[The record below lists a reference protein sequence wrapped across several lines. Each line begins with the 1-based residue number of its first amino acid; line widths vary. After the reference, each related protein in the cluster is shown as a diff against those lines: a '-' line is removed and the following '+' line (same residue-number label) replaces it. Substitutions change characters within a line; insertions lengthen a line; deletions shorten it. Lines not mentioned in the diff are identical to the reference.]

1 MPQVMQYQAKSII
14 YFEGD
19 ISEKIYILQSGKIC
33 LNFIDIETG
42 QEIREMVKTGEFF
55 GVKSA
60 MGRYPREETVDV
72 LTTSNVVV
80 FSVPEFENLFQ
91 NNIRISMQMLKVFSN
106 QLRRIH
112 RNVRNLLAYE
122 DQTDSEKGLYNIGEY
137 YYKNK
142 KYKQALYAFRRYLT
156 YYPTGIYQM
165 QATQYIGKTESFIQ
179 GMPVEERESI
189 TDTPTQKTVKRT
201 ERDDSRIFFE
211 GMNYFSQEDYES
223 ALQSFKQIITNYQSS
238 ESYSKAL
245 FETGRCFY
253 YLKQYDNCMKHFT
266 ALIQKMPKH
275 PDIVDA
281 LLYLG
286 LSCEAKGNNTK
297 ASSFFNKILT
307 MGDDNTQVIRK
318 AKQAIKRIEGNV

>member
-19 ISEKIYILQSGKIC
+19 TSEKIYILQSGKLC
-33 LNFIDIETG
+33 LNFVDIETG
-42 QEIREMVKTGEFF
+42 QEVREMVKTGEFF

-72 LTTSNVVV
+72 LTPSTVVV

-122 DQTDSEKGLYNIGEY
+122 DQIDPEKGLFNIGEY
-137 YYKNK
+137 YYKTK

-156 YYPTGIYQM
+156 YYPTGIYQSP
-165 QATQYIGKTESFIQ
+165 ATQYINKTESFIQ
-179 GMPVEERESI
+179 GMPVEERVSV
-189 TDTPTQKTVKRT
+189 TDSPVKKAVVRT
-201 ERDDSRIFFE
+201 EKDDNNIFFD

-223 ALQSFKQIITNYQSS
+223 ALDAFKKIITQHQGSENYP
-238 ESYSKAL
+238 KAL

-253 YLKQYDNCMKHFT
+253 FLEQYDNCMKHFT
-266 ALIQKMPKH
+266 ALIKKMPKH
-275 PDIVDA
+275 PDIVEA

-286 LSCEAKGNNTK
+286 LSCEAKGNNNK
-297 ASSFFNKILT
+297 AVSFFRKILT
-307 MGDDNTQVIRK
+307 MGDENSQTIRK
-318 AKQAIKRIEGNV
+318 AKQAISRIEGDV

>member
-1 MPQVMQYQAKSII
+1 MQYQAKSII

-19 ISEKIYILQSGKIC
+19 VSEKIYILQSGKLC
-33 LNFIDIETG
+33 LNYIDIETG
-42 QEIREMVKTGEFF
+42 QENREMVKTGEFF

-72 LTTSNVVV
+72 LTASTVVV

-112 RNVRNLLAYE
+112 RNVKNLLAYDE
-122 DQTDSEKGLYNIGEY
+122 QTDPEKGLFNIGEY

-142 KYKQALYAFRRYLT
+142 RYKQALYAFRRYLT
-156 YYPTGIYQM
+156 YYPTGIYQS

-179 GMPVEERESI
+179 GMPVDERVSVTEN
-189 TDTPTQKTVKRT
+189 PAQKTVPRT
-201 ERDDSRIFFE
+201 EKDDSRIFFE
-211 GMNYFSQEDYES
+211 GMNCFSQEDYEN
-223 ALQSFKQIITNYQSS
+223 ALQAFRKIVTGYQTS
-238 ESYSKAL
+238 EHYPKAL
-245 FETGRCFY
+245 FETGRCLFH
-253 YLKQYDNCMKHFT
+253 LAQYDNCMKHFT

-275 PDIVDA
+275 PDIVEA

-286 LSCEAKGNNTK
+286 LSCEAKGDNSK
-297 ASSFFNKILT
+297 AGSFFNKILT
-307 MGDDNTQVIRK
+307 MGDNNSQAIRK
-318 AKQAIKRIEGNV
+318 AKQAIKRIEGNA

>member
-1 MPQVMQYQAKSII
+1 MPQIMQYQAKSII

-19 ISEKIYILQSGKIC
+19 VSEKIYILQSGKIC
-33 LNFIDIETG
+33 LNFNDIETG

-72 LTTSNVVV
+72 LTASNVMV
-80 FSVPEFENLFQ
+80 FSVSEFENLFQ
-91 NNIRISMQMLKVFSN
+91 TNIRICMQMLKVFSN

-122 DQTDSEKGLYNIGEY
+122 DQTDPEKGLFNIGEY
-137 YYKNK
+137 YYNNK

-156 YYPTGIYQM
+156 YYPTGFFQS
-165 QATQYIGKTESFIQ
+165 QATQYIGRTERFIQ
-179 GMPVEERESI
+179 GMPVEERESV
-189 TDTPTQKTVKRT
+189 TDKKVQKTVRKT
-201 ERDDSRIFFE
+201 EKEDSRIFFE
-211 GMNYFSQEDYES
+211 GMNFFSQEDYEN
-223 ALQSFKQIITNYQSS
+223 ALQAFKKIVTAYQTG
-238 ESYSKAL
+238 EVYPKAL
-245 FETGRCFY
+245 LETGRCFF
-253 YLKQYDNCMKHFT
+253 YLKQYDNCIKHFT

-286 LSCEAKGNNTK
+286 LSCEAKGNNQK
-297 ASSFFNKILT
+297 ASSFFKKILT
-307 MGDDNTQVIRK
+307 MGDENSQTIRK
-318 AKQAIKRIEGNV
+318 AKQALKRIEGNG

>member
-1 MPQVMQYQAKSII
+1 MQYQAKSII

-19 ISEKIYILQSGKIC
+19 ASEKIYILQSGKLC
-33 LNFIDIETG
+33 LNYIDIETG
-42 QEIREMVKTGEFF
+42 QENREMVKTGEFF

-72 LTTSNVVV
+72 LTQSTVVV
-80 FSVPEFENLFQ
+80 FTVSEFENLFQ

-122 DQTDSEKGLYNIGEY
+122 DQTDPEKGLFNIGEY

-142 KYKQALYAFRRYLT
+142 RYKQALYAFRRYLT
-156 YYPTGIYQM
+156 YYPTGLYQS

-179 GMPVEERESI
+179 GMPVEERASV
-189 TDTPTQKTVKRT
+189 TDAPVQKTIQKS
-201 ERDDSRIFFE
+201 EQNDSRIFFE
-211 GMNYFSQEDYES
+211 GMSLFSQGDYEN
-223 ALQSFKQIITNYQSS
+223 ALESFRTIITRYSS
-238 ESYSKAL
+238 GESYPKAL
-245 FETGRCFY
+245 FETGRCFFH
-253 YLKQYDNCMKHFT
+253 LKQYDNCMKHFT

-275 PDIVDA
+275 PDIVEA

-286 LSCEAKGNNTK
+286 LSCEAKGNNQK
-297 ASSFFNKILT
+297 AVSFFSKILT
-307 MGDDNTQVIRK
+307 MGDENTQTIRK
-318 AKQAIKRIEGNV
+318 AKQALKRIEGNL